1 MAEKRDYYEVLGVD
15 KKATADEI
23 KKAYRKKAIQYHPDK
38 NPGDKEAEEK
48 FKEAAEAYE
57 VLSDE
62 NKRARYDQ
70 YGFAGLGGAA
80 GGGASMN
87 MDDIFSMFGDIFGG
101 HGGGFGSF
109 FGGGFGGGRQQH
121 VNRGANKRVELKL
134 TLDEIAN
141 GTEKKLKIKKK
152 VACEKCNGTG
162 GTSTQCTECNGSGY
176 VTRVQRT
183 ILGAMQ
189 TQSECPKCHG
199 EGRVISDPCPECRGL
214 GVKDGEEVIT
224 VTIPAGVEDGMELSM
239 RGKGDAAVHGGVN
252 GDLRILIREIPHPQF
267 VRNGNNLIYNLLID
281 IPTAILGGSVE
292 IPTLSNP
299 IKFKIEPGTTHGTM
313 KRVRG
318 KGLKDVNGYGTG
330 DLLINIGI
338 HIPTSVTREEKEM
351 LMKMSE
357 SSNFCPGET
366 EKSSFIDK
374 LRRKFFS

>member
-199 EGRVISDPCPECRGL
+199 EGRVISDQCPECRGL

-357 SSNFCPGET
+357 SSNFCPGEK

>member
-109 FGGGFGGGRQQH
+109 FGGGFGSGRQQH

>member
-121 VNRGANKRVELKL
+121 VNRGANKRVEIKL
-134 TLDEIAN
+134 TLEEIAS
-141 GTEKKLKIKKK
+141 GVEKKLKIKKK
-152 VACEKCNGTG
+152 VACPDCNGTG
-162 GTSTQCTECNGSGY
+162 GTSKTCPDCNGSGY

-183 ILGAMQ
+183 FLGAMQ

-199 EGRVISDPCPECRGL
+199 EGKIISDPCPHCKGL
-214 GVKDGEEVIT
+214 GVKDGEEIVE
-224 VTIPAGVEDGMELSM
+224 VKIPAGVQDGMELSM

-252 GDLRILIREIPHPQF
+252 GDLRILIREVNHPHF
-267 VRNGNNLIYNLLID
+267 IRSGNDLIYNLLID
-281 IPTAILGGSVE
+281 IPTAVLGGSVE
-292 IPTLSNP
+292 IPTLGNN
-299 IKFKIEPGTTHGTM
+299 IKIKLEPGTSHGTL
-313 KRVRG
+313 KRVKG
-318 KGLKDVNGYGTG
+318 KGLPDMNGYGTG
-330 DLLINIGI
+330 DLLVNIGI
-338 HIPTSVTREEKEM
+338 HIPSSVTRDERDL
-351 LMKMSE
+351 LMKLSE
-357 SSNFCPGET
+357 SSNFCPGEK
-366 EKSSFIDK
+366 EKMSFIDK
-374 LRRKFFS
+374 LRKKIFS

>member
-134 TLDEIAN
+134 TLNEIAN

-357 SSNFCPGET
+357 SSNFCPGEK